1 MLKII
6 LCLFLC
12 AISFSISAQ
21 TSSWHV
27 LPNAPNLDTL
37 SPKRF
42 DDTYFI
48 NSQTGWIVKGD
59 RYYIPNDT
67 GAVYRTTN
75 GGNNWG
81 MVNNQIV
88 NYLRSTGF
96 FDANTGI
103 IGAIGDTLHPLYR
116 TTDGGSTWTDI
127 TTSIQ
132 GTVPKGIC
140 GISIIN
146 SNNAYACGRYYYPP
160 NIIKTTNAG
169 LNWISLPV
177 DTSQV
182 RLLVDCHFWSV
193 DSGFVVGGYT
203 PNNQN
208 SSAKAVILF
217 TSNGGANWVKV
228 YQSARTNEWCWKI
241 QFVNRQLGFSSIERY
256 TAPTFI
262 IKTTNGGMNWT
273 EISLPGNI
281 TNLEGIGFV
290 NEQTG
295 WVGGWGQAYNEP
307 NYETTNGG
315 LNWHL
320 AGWGKNM
327 NRIRFISDT
336 LAYAVGITVYKY
348 TAEPI
353 GIQQVSTELPFNY
366 ELKQNYPN
374 PFNPS
379 TKISFSLPVSS
390 YTTLK
395 IFDVLGKEIKT
406 LVEQNLGPGN
416 YSITWNADENPGGI
430 YFYKI
435 ISDNYSESRKMVL
448 IK

>member
-1 MLKII
+1 MSKFIFTAII
-6 LCLFLC
+6 LVFSTYLF
-12 AISFSISAQ
+12 AQ

-27 LPNAPNLDTL
+27 LPNAPDLDTL

-42 DDTYFI
+42 DDTYFL
-48 NSQTGWIVKGD
+48 NSQTGWIIKGD
-59 RYYIPNDT
+59 RYYVLNDT
-67 GAVYRTTN
+67 GSVYKTTN
-75 GGNNWG
+75 GGNNW
-81 MVNNQIV
+81 VLANNQIR

-96 FDANTGI
+96 FNENIGI
-103 IGAIGDTLHPLYR
+103 IGAIGDTTQPLYR
-116 TTDGGSTWTDI
+116 TTDGGFTWTSI
-127 TTSIQ
+127 VNSIQ

-140 GISIIN
+140 GISIVN
-146 SNNAYACGRYYYPP
+146 SNIAYASGRYYFPP
-160 NIIKTTNAG
+160 SVIKTTNAG
-169 LNWISLPV
+169 LNWISLSI

-182 RLLVDCHFWSV
+182 RLLIDCHFWSA

-208 SSAKAVILF
+208 SFAKAVILF
-217 TSNGGANWVKV
+217 TSNGGANWIKV
-228 YQSARTNEWCWKI
+228 HQTSRTGEWCWKI
-241 QFVNRQLGFSSIERY
+241 QFVNRQLGFTSIERY

-262 IKTTNGGMNWT
+262 LKTTNGGMNWT
-273 EISLPGNI
+273 EISLPNNI

-295 WVGGWGQAYNEP
+295 WVGGWGQSYNEP

-336 LAYAVGITVYKY
+336 LAFAVGTTVYKY
-348 TAEPI
+348 TSEPI
-353 GIQQVSTELPFNY
+353 GIQQISTEVAARFDLH
-366 ELKQNYPN
+366 QNYPN
-374 PFNPS
+374 PFNPT

-395 IFDVLGKEIKT
+395 IFDILGKEIKT

-416 YSITWNADENPGGI
+416 YSVIWNSDANPGGI
-430 YFYKI
+430 YFYKMI
-435 ISDNYSESRKMVL
+435 TGYYSESKKMVL